1 MRETKVYSPTL
12 EYYRQSDMYYIIN
25 GLRRL
30 GRCGINIADITGRY
44 MGEGI
49 AIRNWNVAAKYSLI
63 RRMYG
68 RAS

>member
-12 EYYRQSDMYYIIN
+12 EYYRQSDMHYMIN
-25 GLRRL
+25 GISLL
-30 GRCGINIADITGRY
+30 GRCGRSIADISGRY
-44 MGEGI
+44 TATGI
-49 AIRNWNVAAKYSLI
+49 AIIKWSETAKYNLI

>member
-1 MRETKVYSPTL
+1 M
-12 EYYRQSDMYYIIN
+12 IN
-25 GLRRL
+25 GISLL
-30 GRCGINIADITGRY
+30 GRCGMNIADITGRY

-49 AIRNWNVAAKYSLI
+49 AIRNWNVTAKYSLI